1 MKRPSFYGNFRR
13 LTTHARR
20 VFAGVLCV
28 GTMLNL
34 HAVEPSV
41 KTDPAPRTPIAVVE
55 LAGYGVDKA
64 TQVKA
69 TEQLQTALTKTEFFK
84 VIDHK
89 QVEAALKEQGAQ
101 QSTPLQDS
109 QAIAAGKKAGA
120 QYVAIGKVTVF
131 DGVYQLSVRALN
143 VETGKEDAAATANA
157 ATNKIAIACNTV
169 ATEFKERISA
179 IAIMNAKQDKVVHLV
194 DERGN
199 PVTKKPSLVTLYLGN
214 RFFLGNGQDTTGI
227 GVDSASQ
234 SARNF
239 ATTNIIR
246 PGETIYRGSG
256 ASIATTSSGFQVE
269 PTLRIGWEIPFQKAK
284 FLSLQ
289 FSVEGSMTASRNL
302 ISATGNFNYQ
312 NAQANYASLINTSYT
327 GTLTATQQRSYV
339 VPMAGLGFEMTNGA
353 LQKAGGLRFLANLG
367 VGLAF
372 QSYKRTYDLT
382 LAPQYISAGSYSD
395 TYVIKSSMTQSYS
408 MAPLAAGRVDLG
420 MRFNIGNGLH
430 LSLVGSLTAF
440 YMLSFMPITYDNYGY
455 FAEQAGTN
463 KITFQKI
470 TASSTDESSYFELL
484 PAVFLALSREL

>member
-1 MKRPSFYGNFRR
+1 M
-13 LTTHARR
+13 
-20 VFAGVLCV
+20 
-28 GTMLNL
+28 

-41 KTDPAPRTPIAVVE
+41 KNEPAPRTPIAVIE
-55 LAGYGVDKA
+55 LSGSGIDKA
-64 TQVKA
+64 TQVKF
-69 TEQLQTALTKTEFFK
+69 TQQLQTSLTKTGYFQ
-84 VIDHK
+84 VIDYK
-89 QVEAALKEQGAQ
+89 QVEATLKEQGVTQANQ
-101 QSTPLQDS
+101 IQDA

-120 QYVAIGKVTVF
+120 QFVAVGKLSVLN
-131 DGVYQLSVRALN
+131 GVYQLSVRALN

-157 ATNKIAIACNTV
+157 ETNKFAIACNTV
-169 ATEFKERISA
+169 AAEIKDRLA
-179 IAIMNAKQDKVVHLV
+179 ALALLNAKQDKVVHLV

-199 PVTKKPSLVTLYLGN
+199 PIAKKPSLVTLYLGN
-214 RFFLGNGQDTTGI
+214 RFFMGNSGDTTGI

-234 SARNF
+234 SARDF
-239 ATTNIIR
+239 ATTNMIR

-302 ISATGNFNYQ
+302 ISAAGNFNYQ

-339 VPMAGLGFEMTNGA
+339 VPMAGLGFDITNA
-353 LQKAGGLRFLANLG
+353 TLQRAGGLSFLANLG
-367 VGLAF
+367 VGMAL
-372 QSYKRTYDLT
+372 QSYKRTYDLA
-382 LAPQYISAGSYSD
+382 LAPQYIAAGIYSD

-420 MRFNIGNGLH
+420 MRFNIGNGLR

-440 YMLSFMPITYDNYGY
+440 YMFSFMPITYDNYGY
-455 FAEQAGTN
+455 FAEQAGSN